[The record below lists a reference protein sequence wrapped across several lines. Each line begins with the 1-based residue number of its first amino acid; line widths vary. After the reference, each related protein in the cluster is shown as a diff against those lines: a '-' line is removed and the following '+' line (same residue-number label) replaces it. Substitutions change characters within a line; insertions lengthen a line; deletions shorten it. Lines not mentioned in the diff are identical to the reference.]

1 MGPTSLTAWAFAWH
15 PLGMKTYPL
24 LLVLALAVAP
34 AVARADAPAF
44 ATLVEDRANL
54 LALTQGWSRLM
65 PARGDDP
72 ARAALRARLE
82 QLQAGVNRPEATHE
96 ELRRHRADFTR
107 LQQDIMA
114 YLYQAYP
121 RDAGTSYREFA
132 AGAEIVAGEYA
143 LREQPRA
150 REAAARLESLR
161 PRLARGLTTEP
172 AAFFD
177 GSGSAS
183 FRLAAD
189 APRPIAPVV
198 AKAPARVRAPEPPA
212 AQGAARYAALRA
224 ALLAR
229 GVDARIIDTAIAE
242 GLRQRVDP
250 AIVLSVIEQESR
262 FRRTAY
268 NRGSGCVGLMQLDPA
283 TARDMGVRDASML
296 YDIRTNIRAG
306 VRYLNWIA
314 NDFFRLNLDLSDVE
328 RVSAV
333 RLQQVL
339 AAYNWGIGNVQRVVR
354 RSGAAALEAVAPR
367 ETRNYI
373 SEIPGRIAAWASSF
387 F

>member
-1 MGPTSLTAWAFAWH
+1 
-15 PLGMKTYPL
+15 MKTYPL
-24 LLVLALAVAP
+24 LLVLSLAPVASVAVAEEP
-34 AVARADAPAF
+34 VF
-44 ATLVEDRANL
+44 ASLVEDRADL

-72 ARAALRARLE
+72 ARAALRTRLE
-82 QLQAGVNRPEATHE
+82 QLQAGVNRPEATPE

-114 YLYQAYP
+114 YLYGAYR
-121 RDAGTSYREFA
+121 RDADTSYREFV
-132 AGAEIVAGEYA
+132 AGAESVAAEYA

-150 REAAARLESLR
+150 REAAARLESMR

-177 GSGSAS
+177 GSWTPA

-189 APRPIAPVV
+189 APRSL
-198 AKAPARVRAPEPPA
+198 APAIAVTPAPAPAPRVVP
-212 AQGAARYAALRA
+212 QGAARYAALRA
-224 ALLAR
+224 TLLAR
-229 GVDARIIDTAIAE
+229 GVDARIIDAAISE
-242 GLRQRVDP
+242 GMSQRVDP
-250 AIVLSVIEQESR
+250 FIVLSVIEQESR

-268 NRGSGCVGLMQLDPA
+268 NRGSGCIGLMQLDPA

-314 NDFFRLNLDLSDVE
+314 NDFFRLNLDLSNVE

-354 RSGAAALEAVAPR
+354 RAGAAALETVAPR

-373 SEIPGRIAAWASSF
+373 SEIPGRIATWAASF